1 MRLFLNLYTKLH
13 SEYAAVLFHRKAKLL
28 SRQTVR
34 IALVDPEIK
43 LSYLKKKTGVRLF
56 VASIFTGNFSKL
68 KIQSLKST
76 FKSTHK
82 PSN

>member
-43 LSYLKKKTGVRLF
+43 LSYLKKKLMSGFL
-56 VASIFTGNFSKL
+56 
-68 KIQSLKST
+68 
-76 FKSTHK
+76 
-82 PSN
+82 